1 MNLLGGAIYLN
12 KEYKRDGMNNYL
24 VFQKEENAS
33 SLEMNMMINNQIEG
47 VIPLEIRSLNGQEYL
62 YYEINSKQSL
72 QRLLQLVE
80 LKKEDLRKLFLDMI
94 EILEEGRNYL
104 LQLNHFYLS
113 PETIFLDVSNRK
125 LSLCFVPGY
134 DNNVMK
140 QIEGLIEYFMNHI
153 NHQNQEVV
161 VFIYGLYRLSKQDN
175 FTLQDLKKN
184 LGQQEE
190 QCTPSFPIKREL
202 EYKEEM
208 QLVFDQPKP
217 SELVEEEEEPTLKPK
232 KQRGSSLLFWCL
244 IFAAVIDAA
253 VVSYYGMKY
262 FLDACSRDEISTF
275 YGSGLIFIAL
285 LCGCVMV
292 QKKRK
297 KQQTLQEIETRVK
310 RTKAEEASIR
320 ETEKAWERL
329 KECEFEPF
337 SEVKSNAFYQETRV
351 PEENNL
357 TMVLTSRDRECD
369 YPVLKPLNSKKND
382 SIVLSHLP
390 YTIGSLEQGV
400 DAQIEDISVS
410 RIHASIEQIGEE
422 YYITDLNSTNGT
434 CVNQAPIALHQ
445 RKQIK
450 NGDVIAIAANEY
462 EFVV

>member
-1 MNLLGGAIYLN
+1 MN

-140 QIEGLIEYFMNHI
+140 QIEGVIEYFMNHI

-175 FTLQDLKKN
+175 FTLQDLKNGKHTEVDMFAGTVVR
-184 LGQQEE
+184 LGKELGVE
-190 QCTPSFPIKREL
+190 TPIC
-202 EYKEEM
+202 EM
-208 QLVFDQPKP
+208 FYHGLR
-217 SELVEEEEEPTLKPK
+217 LVEA
-232 KQRGSSLLFWCL
+232 RLF
-244 IFAAVIDAA
+244 
-253 VVSYYGMKY
+253 G
-262 FLDACSRDEISTF
+262 
-275 YGSGLIFIAL
+275 
-285 LCGCVMV
+285 
-292 QKKRK
+292 
-297 KQQTLQEIETRVK
+297 
-310 RTKAEEASIR
+310 
-320 ETEKAWERL
+320 
-329 KECEFEPF
+329 
-337 SEVKSNAFYQETRV
+337 EV
-351 PEENNL
+351 
-357 TMVLTSRDRECD
+357 
-369 YPVLKPLNSKKND
+369 
-382 SIVLSHLP
+382 
-390 YTIGSLEQGV
+390 
-400 DAQIEDISVS
+400 
-410 RIHASIEQIGEE
+410 
-422 YYITDLNSTNGT
+422 
-434 CVNQAPIALHQ
+434 
-445 RKQIK
+445 
-450 NGDVIAIAANEY
+450 
-462 EFVV
+462 